1 MRTLSA
7 PQTAAL
13 AAAGAV
19 PDIRLE
25 LAAIWPRFADAGGWS
40 GTGPTASIIAPD
52 GSVISAYISTGAP
65 QTVYARRVTDPTS
78 AGAWAIW
85 TALGTDARGQAGVAL
100 CVAGGTVRLLWQAGA
115 STDILFADS
124 LDSGAAWSAPAV
136 LFDPAARCAGL
147 AADGDLGLVLVAYD
161 ALGLGS
167 IRLAVWKQIGAWS
180 HIDWPNGDQ
189 NTIVGMSATSTGAG
203 GYAVALAMQGATGEA
218 YSIQT
223 TTVSTSGSPAWA
235 PLSLV
240 TPVDTSVGL
249 TVRYPQLSQFDGAY
263 RLAYQ
268 VEDSGAVSG
277 VAYTR
282 VARTR
287 SADFVHWQ
295 APIEDEANFPS
306 GAAWLR
312 HATCTLLVA
321 AEAVR
326 QAPLYNPATDYR
338 DLTADITQMDL
349 LEREGQPA
357 KLVVTLDN
365 STGVYT
371 ALTALTANAQI
382 LLSQGFVGAGLI
394 PTHLLYVDQ
403 WTLTRAADLNQIT
416 IVASDRLRFLEREA
430 RTPISYAN
438 QTVAYILADLA
449 ALGGFDAPA
458 DVDAASQ
465 FSQSLSLFQVQA
477 GQSYR
482 TAGERLLAVYDGAI
496 RARALPGAGPA
507 FAVMEVPAVASK
519 SSAQA
524 AVWSTPAPG
533 SGAPDEVEY
542 LHLTQAGER
551 ANHLVVYGSR
561 RAPPT
566 VMAEAWDFADA
577 ATVGQERYALIVEGF
592 AANSASASL
601 LAGWA
606 LAREQRLAIQATLAI
621 GAHPGLELGDVIA
634 ISDQI
639 APPTNGRIVALSRAY
654 HARESLHE
662 LVLGCEGV

>member
-1 MRTLSA
+1 MRALNVALSA
-7 PQTAAL
+7 AL
-13 AAAGAV
+13 TTPGAV
-19 PDIRLE
+19 PDLKLE

-40 GTGPTASIIAPD
+40 GTGPTGSVIAPD
-52 GSVISAYISTGAP
+52 GAVISAYISTGTP
-65 QTVYARRVTDPTS
+65 QTVYARRVTDPTN
-78 AGAWAIW
+78 AGQWGAWTTISAD
-85 TALGTDARGQAGVAL
+85 GRGQTGVGL
-100 CVAGGTVRLLWQAGA
+100 CVAGATVRLLWQAGA
-115 STDILFADS
+115 STGIFHADS
-124 LDSGAAWSAPAV
+124 LDSGISWSAPAL

-147 AADGDLGLVLVAYD
+147 AADGDLSLVLVAYD

-167 IRLAVWKQIGAWS
+167 IRLAVWKLAGSWS
-180 HIDWPNGDQ
+180 HTDWPNGDQ
-189 NTIVGMSATSTGAG
+189 NTIVGIAASSEGGGA
-203 GYAVALAMQGATGEA
+203 YAVALALQGATGEA

-223 TTVSTSGSPAWA
+223 TTVSTGGSPVWA

-240 TPVDTSVGL
+240 IPVDTSTGL

-268 VEDSGAVSG
+268 LEDSGVVSG

-287 SADFVHWQ
+287 SADFIHWQ
-295 APIEDEANFPS
+295 APLEDEANFPS

-326 QAPLYNPATDYR
+326 RAPLYDPAVDYH
-338 DLTADITQMDL
+338 DLTADLSQLDL
-349 LEREGQPA
+349 IEREGAPA

-365 STGVYT
+365 STGAYT
-371 ALTALTANAQI
+371 TLPALAANAQL
-382 LLSQGFVGAGLI
+382 LLSQGIAGAGLV

-416 IVASDRLRFLEREA
+416 IVASDRLRFLERAA

-438 QTVAYILADLA
+438 QTVAAILADLA
-449 ALGGFDAPA
+449 AVGGFDA
-458 DVDAASQ
+458 AAAIDTAGQ
-465 FSQSLSLFQVQA
+465 FSQSPALFQVPA
-477 GQSYR
+477 GHPYHS
-482 TAGERLLAVYDGAI
+482 AIARLLAVYDGTF
-496 RARALPGAGPA
+496 RARAVPGAGPA
-507 FAVMEVPAVASK
+507 FAAIDVPTVAGK
-519 SSAQA
+519 NSAQP

-533 SGAPDEVEY
+533 SGALDEVEY

-551 ANHLVVYGSR
+551 ANHLVVYGPQH
-561 RAPPT
+561 AAAA
-566 VMAEAWDFADA
+566 MAEAWDFPDA
-577 ATVGQERYALIVEGF
+577 AAVGQERYALIVEGF
-592 AANSASASL
+592 AANSAEASL
-601 LAGWA
+601 LAGLA
-606 LAREQRLAIQATLAI
+606 LAREQRLALQVSLAI

-634 ISDQI
+634 ITDQI

-654 HARESLHE
+654 QALESLHE